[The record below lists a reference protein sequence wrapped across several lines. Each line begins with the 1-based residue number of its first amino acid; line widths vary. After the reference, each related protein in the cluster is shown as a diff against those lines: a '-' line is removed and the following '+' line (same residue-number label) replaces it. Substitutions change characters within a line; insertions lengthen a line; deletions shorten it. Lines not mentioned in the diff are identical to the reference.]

1 MRFLGFNFNITRE
14 KRLFSL
20 NDLDNAM
27 DLAVSGFAA
36 SSGINV
42 NPDTARKA
50 TAVFCALTIYT
61 GTIGSLP
68 LPLYKRLPNGGK
80 ERDRDHWLYP
90 ILHDAPNR
98 WQTPMEWRE
107 MMMGHALLRGN
118 AYSEII
124 SSRARPIDQLIPL
137 HPDRVELF
145 VRDNGKLVYIYRNR
159 DGSKRPILQEDM
171 FHLRGLSDNGFL
183 GLSAVREGTEAI
195 GLTLATEKHAATFF
209 KNNASPGGVL
219 EIPTKLSEP
228 SYERLVKT
236 WNAKHAGAD
245 GAHKTAILE
254 EGMLWKQIGLKAKDA
269 QLLESRKFQVND
281 IARLFNL
288 PPHTLKDLDRATFS
302 NIEQQ
307 AIELVMYSFR
317 PWFVRWEQAIHRD
330 LFTEQ
335 DRKTHFVEFL
345 ADGLLRGDAAA
356 RGEFYTKLFNLGA
369 ISPNEIRARENMN
382 PVEGGNTL
390 FVPLNMVRLEDAVEP
405 PPEPAPVPVL
415 VEPEEEP
422 ENEDE
427 EEASLK
433 APARRAMRVR
443 QRIQKAHARLFEQAG
458 RQLIEKEVF
467 ILRKMLKKAFGK
479 RAGPVDFQ
487 EELDSFY
494 KSQAPAL
501 AKKAMLPALMS
512 FAEVIQAESAS
523 EIGSASG
530 MTPELEKFVR
540 GYGDVFA
547 VRHSLS
553 SNGQIRKLI
562 SETEPETLVDAI
574 EKRLAQ
580 WEERRPQKIAMRE
593 TIEAGAAISKQVW
606 RDGGVQQLIWV
617 AAGSD
622 ACPICNELDGR
633 IIGITSEFSVAGQ
646 GHEGGGGSQLVTSRG
661 ISHPPIH
668 EGCEC
673 QISPA

>member
-14 KRLFSL
+14 RRLFSIS
-20 NDLDNAM
+20 DLDNAM

-50 TAVFCALTIYT
+50 TAVYCALTIYA

-68 LPLYKRLPNGGK
+68 LPLYKKLPNGGK

-107 MMMGHALLRGN
+107 MMMGHVLLRGN

-124 SSRARPIDQLIPL
+124 SSRGRPIDQLIPL

-183 GLSAVREGTEAI
+183 GLSTVNEGAEAI

-209 KNNASPGGVL
+209 KNDASPGGVL
-219 EIPTKLSEP
+219 EHPTKLTQDA
-228 SYERLVKT
+228 YDRIVKS
-236 WNAKHAGAD
+236 WEKRHAQ
-245 GAHKTAILE
+245 AHKIALLE
-254 EGMLWKQIGLKAKDA
+254 EGMKWQTIGLKASDA
-269 QLLESRKFQVND
+269 QLLESRKFGVND

-288 PPHTLKDLDRATFS
+288 PPHVLKDLERATFS

-307 AIELVMYSFR
+307 AIELVVYSFR
-317 PWFVRWEQAIHRD
+317 PWLVRWEQVIHRD

-345 ADGLLRGDAAA
+345 VEGLLRGDAAA
-356 RGEFYTKLFNLGA
+356 RGEYYTKLFGLGA
-369 ISPNEIRARENMN
+369 ISPNEIRARENLY
-382 PVEGGNTL
+382 PVDGGDTL

-405 PPEPAPVPVL
+405 PEPAPAPAPVL
-415 VEPEEEP
+415 EEPEEE
-422 ENEDE
+422 EADGEE

-433 APARRAMRVR
+433 APALRAMRVR
-443 QRIQKAHARLFEQAG
+443 QRIQKAHSRLFEQAG
-458 RQLIEKEVF
+458 RQIIRKEVLA
-467 ILRKMLKKAFGK
+467 IRKMLKKAFGE
-479 RAGPVDFQ
+479 RAGPVEFQ
-487 EELDSFY
+487 EELAAFY
-494 KSQAPAL
+494 KDQVPAF
-501 AKKAMLPALMS
+501 AKKAMIPALMS
-512 FAEVIQAESAS
+512 FADVIQAESAS
-523 EIGSASG
+523 EIGSAAG
-530 MTPELEKFVR
+530 MTPELEQFVR
-540 GYGDVFA
+540 GYGDVFS

-562 SETEPETLVDAI
+562 SETEPESLVDAI
-574 EKRLAQ
+574 EKRLVQ
-580 WEERRPQKIAMRE
+580 WEERRPHKIAMRE
-593 TIEAGAAISKQVW
+593 TIEAGAAISKKVW

-622 ACPICNELDGR
+622 TCPICTELDGR
-633 IIGITSEFSVAGQ
+633 IVGITSEFSVAGQ
-646 GHEGGGGSQLVTSRG
+646 GHEGDGGSQLVTSRG